1 MAQLTIPCHNFI
13 HKADSSYKR
22 SGCGA
27 GRLSTTVPYS
37 PSRRKYMKFSRS
49 AKFAL
54 ATAASAAL
62 AVALLTPAQAAPR
75 STVVIVDSNVFTSLN
90 SSTPDHNLVL
100 NGLVGYMTQIG
111 FNYYDNGPVLVP
123 NTKFGSYK
131 ILSRTPTF
139 KVKYT
144 VNKGVIWSDGTPI
157 TGVDL
162 LLTHIVSSNKYSI
175 EAGLGDP
182 DNLDKKPAFDSLGY
196 SGTYTSL
203 IKGITLAV
211 DRQSV
216 VLEYS
221 KFFPDWE
228 LYAPGV
234 SPVHALVAL
243 ANGEKKLGTYP
254 RNWALKNKFLRAFN
268 TKDKELLT
276 KIGKVWS
283 TGYNLKE
290 IDSKTNPLLL
300 IGNGAMTV
308 ESVVKDQRITLKL
321 NPRYNSG
328 PAMSGIEKVVF
339 VTISD
344 PTAAV
349 QALANKEV
357 DYYDAVATADSVA
370 ALKKISGIN
379 IDGSTAAV
387 YEHVELRSGTADG
400 AKTKYTGPFAG
411 MTQQAKDL
419 RTAFLLAYPRQEIVD
434 KIVKPVNSKAVVMN
448 SLQYFP
454 SEPNYAKMIANS
466 GMGQFTEGTQAERTA
481 KALALVKKYHPD
493 AKAGSGSVKI
503 KMLWGAP
510 SNTRRAAQAALVKA
524 GLAEAGFDVNVTPT
538 SGWSA
543 FLADS
548 DFDVSFY
555 AWVKTALT
563 QVGNFSS
570 YKSVNSDTGYNNAKV
585 DAIID
590 ELEVG
595 NYSDAERH
603 SRYLAIEK
611 IMAEDAVSLPIF
623 QWPGVIAYNS
633 DLQGIDPSPLS
644 PNGLWNFWS
653 WKYKG

>member
-1 MAQLTIPCHNFI
+1 MKLKH
-13 HKADSSYKR
+13 
-22 SGCGA
+22 GA
-27 GRLSTTVPYS
+27 KV
-37 PSRRKYMKFSRS
+37 
-49 AKFAL
+49 AL
-54 ATAASAAL
+54 AFTAAAALVVGLTQPASAA
-62 AVALLTPAQAAPR
+62 TR

-100 NGLVGYMTQIG
+100 NSNVAYMTGIG
-111 FNYYDNGPVLVP
+111 FNYYDNKPVLVP
-123 NTKFGSYK
+123 NTTFGSYK
-131 ILSRTPTF
+131 ITSRTPTF

-144 VNKGVIWSDGTPI
+144 VNKGRVWSDGTPI

-162 LLTHIVSSNKYSI
+162 LLTHVISSNEYSI
-175 EAGLGDP
+175 AAGLGDP
-182 DNLDKKPAFDSLGY
+182 DNLDKKPTFDSLGY
-196 SGTYTSL
+196 SGTYNEL
-203 IKGITLAV
+203 IKSITLAP

-243 ANGEKKLGTYP
+243 AEGKTKLGT
-254 RNWALKNKFLRAFN
+254 NANNVANKSKFLNAFN
-268 TKDKELLT
+268 SKNTDLLS

-290 IDSKTNPLLL
+290 IDAKTNPLLL
-300 IGNGAMTV
+300 VGNGAMQV
-308 ESVVKDQRITLKL
+308 ESVVKDQRVTLKL

-328 PAMSGIEKVVF
+328 PKTSGIERIVF
-339 VTISD
+339 TTIPD

-379 IDGSTAAV
+379 IDGSTQAV
-387 YEHVELRSGTADG
+387 YEHVEVRSGTADG
-400 AKTKYTGPFAG
+400 AKKEYTGAFAG
-411 MTQQAKDL
+411 MSQKAKDL

-434 KIVKPVNSKAVVMN
+434 KIIKPVNSKAVVMN

-454 SEPNYAKMIANS
+454 TEPNYAKMIANS
-466 GMGQFTEGTQAERTA
+466 GMDQFTDGTQAQRTA
-481 KALALVKKYHPD
+481 KALALVKKHFPD

-510 SNTRRAAQAALVKA
+510 SNTRRAAQSALVKA
-524 GLAEAGFDVNVTPT
+524 ELAEAGFDVNITPT

-548 DFDVSFY
+548 DFDAQFY
-555 AWVKTALT
+555 AWVKTSLT

-570 YKSVNSDTGYNNAKV
+570 YKSVNSDTGYVNAKV
-585 DAIID
+585 DDIIK

-595 NYSDAERH
+595 NYTDAERY

-611 IMAEDAVSLPIF
+611 IMADDAVSLPIF

-633 DLQGIDPSPLS
+633 DLKGIDPSPLS
-644 PNGLWNFWS
+644 PNGLWNFWN
-653 WKYKG
+653 WKY

>member
-1 MAQLTIPCHNFI
+1 
-13 HKADSSYKR
+13 
-22 SGCGA
+22 
-27 GRLSTTVPYS
+27 
-37 PSRRKYMKFSRS
+37 MKVKHG

-54 ATAASAAL
+54 ALTAAAALVAGLTQPASAA
-62 AVALLTPAQAAPR
+62 TR

-90 SSTPDHNLVL
+90 SGTPDHNLVL
-100 NGLVGYMTQIG
+100 NSNVAYMTGIG

-123 NTKFGSYK
+123 NTTFGSYK
-131 ILSRTPTF
+131 IVSRTPTF

-144 VNKGVIWSDGTPI
+144 VNKGRVWSDGTPI
-157 TGVDL
+157 SGVDL
-162 LLTHIVSSNKYSI
+162 LLTHVLSSNQYSI
-175 EAGLGDP
+175 DAGLGDP
-182 DNLDKKPAFDSLGY
+182 DDLKKKPVFDSLGY
-196 SGTYTSL
+196 SGTYSSL
-203 IKGITLAV
+203 IKSITLAP

-243 ANGEKKLGTYP
+243 AEGKTKLGT
-254 RNWALKNKFLRAFN
+254 NANNVANKSKFLNAFN
-268 TKDKELLT
+268 AKDTDLLT

-283 TGYNLKE
+283 TAYNLKE
-290 IDSKTNPLLL
+290 INEKTNPLLL
-300 IGNGAMTV
+300 VGNGAMMV
-308 ESVVKDQRITLKL
+308 ESVVKDQRVTLKL

-328 PAMSGIEKVVF
+328 PKMSGIEKIVF

-344 PTAAV
+344 PTAAA

-370 ALKKISGIN
+370 ALKKISGIK
-379 IDGSTAAV
+379 IDGSTQAV
-387 YEHVELRSGTADG
+387 YEHVEVRSGAADG
-400 AKTKYTGPFAG
+400 GKPYNGPFAG
-411 MTQQAKDL
+411 MSQKAKDL
-419 RTAFLLAYPRQEIVD
+419 RQAFLLAYPRQEIID
-434 KIVKPVNSKAVVMN
+434 KIVKPVNPKAVVMN

-466 GMGQFTEGTQAERTA
+466 GMDMYTAGTQDQRTA
-481 KALALVKKYHPD
+481 KALALVKKYYPD
-493 AKAGSGSVKI
+493 AKAGSGSVKVR
-503 KMLWGAP
+503 MLWGAP
-510 SNTRRAAQAALVKA
+510 SNTRRAAEAALVKA
-524 GLAEAGFDVNVTPT
+524 ELAQAGFDVNVTPT

-548 DFDVSFY
+548 EYDAQFY
-555 AWVKTALT
+555 AWVKTSLT

-570 YKSVNSDTGYNNAKV
+570 YKSVNSDTGYKNARV

-595 NYSDAERH
+595 NYTDAERY
-603 SRYLAIEK
+603 SRYLEIEK

-623 QWPGVIAYNS
+623 QWPGVIAYNEN
-633 DLQGIDPSPLS
+633 LKGIDPSPLS
-644 PNGLWNFWS
+644 PNGLWNFWA
-653 WKYKG
+653 WKY

>member
-1 MAQLTIPCHNFI
+1 MKVKH
-13 HKADSSYKR
+13 
-22 SGCGA
+22 GA
-27 GRLSTTVPYS
+27 KV
-37 PSRRKYMKFSRS
+37 
-49 AKFAL
+49 AL
-54 ATAASAAL
+54 ALTAAAALVAGLTQPASAA
-62 AVALLTPAQAAPR
+62 TR

-100 NGLVGYMTQIG
+100 NSNVAYMTGIG

-123 NTKFGSYK
+123 NTTFGSYK
-131 ILSRTPTF
+131 IVSRTPTF

-144 VNKGVIWSDGTPI
+144 VNKGRVWSDGTPI
-157 TGVDL
+157 SGVDL
-162 LLTHIVSSNKYSI
+162 LLTHVLSSNQYSI
-175 EAGLGDP
+175 DAGLGDP
-182 DNLDKKPAFDSLGY
+182 DDLKKKPVFDSLGY
-196 SGTYTSL
+196 SGTYSSL
-203 IKGITLAV
+203 IKSITLAP

-243 ANGEKKLGTYP
+243 AEGKTKLGT
-254 RNWALKNKFLRAFN
+254 NANNVANKSKFLNAFN
-268 TKDKELLT
+268 AKDTDLLT

-283 TGYNLKE
+283 TAYNLKE
-290 IDSKTNPLLL
+290 INEKTNPLLL
-300 IGNGAMTV
+300 VGNGAMMV
-308 ESVVKDQRITLKL
+308 ESVVKDQRVTLKL

-328 PAMSGIEKVVF
+328 PKMSGIEKIVF

-344 PTAAV
+344 PTAAA

-370 ALKKISGIN
+370 ALKKISGIK
-379 IDGSTAAV
+379 IDGSTQAV
-387 YEHVELRSGTADG
+387 YEHVEVRSGAADG
-400 AKTKYTGPFAG
+400 GKPYNGPFAG
-411 MTQQAKDL
+411 MSQKAKDL
-419 RTAFLLAYPRQEIVD
+419 RQAFLLAYPRQEIID
-434 KIVKPVNSKAVVMN
+434 KIVKPVNPKAVVMN

-466 GMGQFTEGTQAERTA
+466 GMDMYTAGTQDQRTA
-481 KALALVKKYHPD
+481 KALALVKKYYPD
-493 AKAGSGSVKI
+493 AKAGSGSVKVR
-503 KMLWGAP
+503 MLWGAP
-510 SNTRRAAQAALVKA
+510 SNTRRAAEAALVKA
-524 GLAEAGFDVNVTPT
+524 ELAQAGFDVNVTPT

-548 DFDVSFY
+548 EYDAQFY
-555 AWVKTALT
+555 AWVKTSLT

-570 YKSVNSDTGYNNAKV
+570 YKSVNSDTGYKNARV

-595 NYSDAERH
+595 NYTDAERY
-603 SRYLAIEK
+603 SRYLEIEK

-623 QWPGVIAYNS
+623 Q
-633 DLQGIDPSPLS
+633 
-644 PNGLWNFWS
+644 
-653 WKYKG
+653 

>member
-1 MAQLTIPCHNFI
+1 MKLKH
-13 HKADSSYKR
+13 
-22 SGCGA
+22 GA
-27 GRLSTTVPYS
+27 
-37 PSRRKYMKFSRS
+37 K
-49 AKFAL
+49 
-54 ATAASAAL
+54 AAL
-62 AVALLTPAQAAPR
+62 AVAAAAALVVGLTQPASANTR

-100 NGLVGYMTQIG
+100 NSNVAYMTGIG

-123 NTKFGSYK
+123 NTTFGTYK
-131 ILSRTPTF
+131 IISRTPTF

-144 VNKGVIWSDGTPI
+144 VNKGRVWSDGTPI
-157 TGVDL
+157 SGVDL
-162 LLTHIVSSNKYSI
+162 LLTHVISSNQYSI
-175 EAGLGDP
+175 DAGLGDP
-182 DNLDKKPAFDSLGY
+182 DDLKNKPAFDSLGY
-196 SGTYTSL
+196 SGTYSSL
-203 IKGITLAV
+203 IKGITLAP

-243 ANGEKKLGTYP
+243 AEGKTKLGT
-254 RNWALKNKFLRAFN
+254 NSNNVANKNKFLNAFN
-268 TKDKELLT
+268 SKNTDLLT

-290 IDSKTNPLLL
+290 INEKTNPLLL
-300 IGNGAMTV
+300 VGNGAMMV
-308 ESVVKDQRITLKL
+308 ESVVKDQRVTLKL
-321 NPRYNSG
+321 NPKYNSG
-328 PAMSGIEKVVF
+328 PKMSGIQKIVF

-344 PTAAV
+344 PTAAA

-370 ALKKISGIN
+370 ALKKISGIK
-379 IDGSTAAV
+379 IDGSTQAV
-387 YEHVELRSGTADG
+387 YEHVEVRSGTADG
-400 AKTKYTGPFAG
+400 AKTTYNGPFAG
-411 MTQQAKDL
+411 MSQKAKDL
-419 RTAFLLAYPRQEIVD
+419 RQAFLLAYPRQEIVD
-434 KIVKPVNSKAVVMN
+434 KIIKPVNPKAVVMN

-466 GMGQFTEGTQAERTA
+466 GMDMYTAGTQDQRTA
-481 KALALVKKYHPD
+481 KALALVKKHFPD
-493 AKAGSGSVKI
+493 AKAGSGSVKV

-524 GLAEAGFDVNVTPT
+524 ELAQAGFDVNITPT

-548 DFDVSFY
+548 EFDAQFY
-555 AWVKTALT
+555 AWVKTSLT

-570 YKSVNSDTGYNNAKV
+570 YKSVNSDTGYKNARV

-595 NYSDAERH
+595 NYSDAERY
-603 SRYLAIEK
+603 SRYLEIEK
-611 IMAEDAVSLPIF
+611 IMAEDAVSIPIF
-623 QWPGVIAYNS
+623 QWPGVIAYNEN
-633 DLQGIDPSPLS
+633 LKGVDPSPLS

-653 WKYKG
+653 WKY